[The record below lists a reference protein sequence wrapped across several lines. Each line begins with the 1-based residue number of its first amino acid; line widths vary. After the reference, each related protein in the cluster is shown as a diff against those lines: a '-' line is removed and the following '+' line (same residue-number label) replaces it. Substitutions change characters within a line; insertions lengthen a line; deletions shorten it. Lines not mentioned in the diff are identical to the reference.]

1 MFILLGF
8 LMSLS
13 FTGPEV
19 LENLKQGNETFVQNP
34 DISQKER
41 LSLAK
46 KQTPT
51 ATVLACSDSRV
62 PPELIFNK
70 NSGDLFVVRIAGNT
84 VDQLSL
90 ASLEYGVSYLG
101 TPLLVILGHQNC
113 GAVTAAFDLGER
125 DYGAN
130 IGALLSQIQPAIR
143 EAKDQFK
150 ELSKEQQIEEAI
162 RLNLEH
168 THREILWRSQVIR
181 KLVNDNKLMI
191 EKAVYKID
199 SGKVNWY

>member
-1 MFILLGF
+1 
-8 LMSLS
+8 MSLS

-19 LENLKQGNETFVQNP
+19 LENLKKGNESFLQHP
-34 DISQKER
+34 DIS
-41 LSLAK
+41 K
-46 KQTPT
+46 KQRIAQAKQQTPI

-62 PPELIFNK
+62 PPEFIFDK
-70 NSGDLFVVRIAGNT
+70 NLGDLFVVRIAGNT

-90 ASLEYGVSYLG
+90 ASLEYGVGYLG
-101 TPLLVILGHQNC
+101 TPVLVILGHQNC
-113 GAVTAAFDLGER
+113 GAVTAAFDLGEK

-130 IGALLSQIQPAIR
+130 IGALLSQIHPAIR
-143 EAKDQFK
+143 EAKENYKDQ
-150 ELSKEQQIEEAI
+150 SKEKQIEEAI

-181 KLVNDNKLMI
+181 KLVDDDKLLI